1 MRAALDT
8 NLLVYA
14 EGFGDVQRVSATR
27 ALLEQLNDADLVV
40 PLQCLGELF
49 RVLTGKAGRSPDQAR
64 DAILGWMDAFPL
76 LESTTTAWQGAMD
89 LCVAHQLASWD
100 ALVLNVAAEG
110 GARLLLTEDLH
121 AGFCWRGVR
130 VVNPLLDPADPYLSQ
145 LLA

>member
-14 EGFGDVQRVSATR
+14 EGFGDVQRV
-27 ALLEQLNDADLVV
+27 
-40 PLQCLGELF
+40 
-49 RVLTGKAGRSPDQAR
+49 
-64 DAILGWMDAFPL
+64 
-76 LESTTTAWQGAMD
+76 STTTAWQGAMD

-100 ALVLNVAAEG
+100 ALGLNVAAEG

-121 AGFCWRGVR
+121 SGFCWRGVR
-130 VVNPLLDPADPYLSQ
+130 VVNPLVEPADPYLSQ

>member
-14 EGFGDVQRVSATR
+14 EGFGDGPRVSATR
-27 ALLEQLNDADLVV
+27 ALLEQLNDADVV
-40 PLQCLGELF
+40 LPLQGLGELL
-49 RVLTGKAGRSPDQAR
+49 RVLTGKAGRSAEQAQN
-64 DAILGWMDAFPL
+64 AVLGWMDAFPVL
-76 LESTTTAWQGAMD
+76 DSNAAAWRGALV
-89 LCVAHQLASWD
+89 LCLAHQLASWD

-130 VVNPLLDPADPYLSQ
+130 VVNPLVEPADPLLLQ
-145 LLA
+145 LLG